1 MQREQKQSTRHRHT
15 TFRVKVEHEA
25 YNIHSDQK
33 QSKRHT
39 IFREK
44 QSTTAPDILYS
55 EKQSTRQG
63 DLAFGRPETERTEE
77 AGDIPRHQA
86 EVQVGEQLQL

>member
-44 QSTTAPDILYS
+44 TEHDCTRHSIFRKTEYTSRRFGLWETRDREDRGGRGHTTAP
-55 EKQSTRQG
+55 G
-63 DLAFGRPETERTEE
+63 GG
-77 AGDIPRHQA
+77 AG
-86 EVQVGEQLQL
+86 G